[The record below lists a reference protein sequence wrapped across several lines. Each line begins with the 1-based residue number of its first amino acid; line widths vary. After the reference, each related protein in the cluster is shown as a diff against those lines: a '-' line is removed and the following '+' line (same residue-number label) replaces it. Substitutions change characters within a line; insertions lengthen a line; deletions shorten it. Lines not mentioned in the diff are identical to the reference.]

1 MRNPLKS
8 LKFRIAAAIFVLE
21 AIMMMFVL
29 GQTLSFSRE
38 NARLRLKEN
47 EQVVLDLLADMSK
60 SALFTTEFGELQ
72 QYIDTLVKDPHIVKV
87 VIGNRNQR
95 VVVSTSFQEV
105 GTPFSLGML
114 ADTERRFWRTRSIGD
129 LGIIAI
135 QFSNEALIEASWKV
149 TNLGIK
155 IALTGMMVILIAST
169 AFGLLLTRKLSVVIG
184 AAERMAR
191 GDLDARTGFTGQDE
205 IAVVG
210 MSFDRM
216 AEQIKQ
222 NIDELELRVAERTVE
237 LSAANEKLHLLSTSD
252 QLTGIANRR
261 MFDVTLEKEFNR
273 ARRKGLPI
281 SLLLMDI
288 DFFKRYNDH
297 YGHPQ
302 GDFCLTAVA
311 QAISQAGACRAP
323 DLVARYGGE
332 EFAVILPETD
342 YEGALT
348 VADRVLH
355 QIRELCLPHAGSDV
369 SHYVTISIGV
379 YTCDLATC
387 KTSDSASLLDG
398 VDKLLY
404 EAKHQGRNR
413 VVGRVIK

>member
-38 NARLRLKEN
+38 NARLQLKEN

-87 VIGNRNQR
+87 VISNRNKR

-105 GTPFSLGML
+105 GALFSLETL
-114 ADTERRFWRTRSIGD
+114 TDTDRRFWRTRAIAD
-129 LGIIAI
+129 LGTIAI

-155 IALTGMMVILIAST
+155 IALTGMLVILFAGT
-169 AFGLLLTRKLSVVIG
+169 AFGLLLTRKLSVVIE

-205 IAVVG
+205 VAVVG

-216 AEQIKQ
+216 ADQIKR
-222 NIDELELRVAERTVE
+222 NIDELESRVAERTLE
-237 LSAANEKLHLLSTSD
+237 LREANEKLHQLSTSD
-252 QLTGIANRR
+252 PLTGIANRR
-261 MFDVTLEKEFNR
+261 MFDLTLEKEFNR

-281 SLLLMDI
+281 SLLMMDI

-302 GDFCLTAVA
+302 GDFCLTVVA

-342 YEGALT
+342 HEGALI

-355 QIRELCLPHAGSDV
+355 QVRELCLPHAGSDV
-369 SHYVTISIGV
+369 AHYVTISIGV
-379 YTCDLATC
+379 YTCELATC
-387 KTSDSASLLDG
+387 KSSDSASLIDG
-398 VDKLLY
+398 ADKLLY
-404 EAKHQGRNR
+404 EAKHLGRNR
-413 VVGRVIK
+413 VAGKGVR